1 MTAKAGSSS
10 RATPSVSAS
19 LTPAILRPATPPP
32 DFDLDL
38 AVKSLRTFRQRTP
51 SGVALA
57 HYGLLP
63 DPLDMLEEAEGI
75 LRRWA
80 EVAEAAWR
88 EGRDI
93 ASALSDAFSG
103 ELANDR
109 SGPPGEAGDAQRHPL
124 QRRRV
129 SPVVG
134 DPHTARSSPPASV
147 IEAVIFDWGG
157 TLSIYAD
164 IDLEDMWRMAARH
177 LSPDHEDAMTARLV
191 QVETDAWDRIKV
203 DQHSFTLA
211 QLLAEAS
218 EAVGLDVAAA
228 VLEEASRHHLDAW
241 TPHIRHDPDAVG
253 VLQELQARGDQES
266 ACSPTPTGP
275 VSSMSTSSTGTG

>member
-1 MTAKAGSSS
+1 M
-10 RATPSVSAS
+10 
-19 LTPAILRPATPPP
+19 
-32 DFDLDL
+32 
-38 AVKSLRTFRQRTP
+38 
-51 SGVALA
+51 ALA

-80 EVAEAAWR
+80 EVAEAAWN

-103 ELANDR
+103 ELAKTDPVAPR
-109 SGPPGEAGDAQRHPL
+109 EAGDAQWDPL

-129 SPVVG
+129 SPVAG
-134 DPHTARSSPPASV
+134 NPRTARSSPPASV
-147 IEAVIFDWGG
+147 IEAVIFDWGERCRS
-157 TLSIYAD
+157 TPTSTWQ
-164 IDLEDMWRMAARH
+164 DMWRMAARH

-228 VLEEASRHHLDAW
+228 VLEEASQPPPRRLDAAH
-241 TPHIRHDPDAVG
+241 PPRSRRRRRPGGAPG
-253 VLQELQARGDQES
+253 PGDQGR
-266 ACSPTPTGP
+266 AALQHPLAP
-275 VSSMSTSSTGTG
+275 